1 MPRHSTPDRGALQGH
16 SGSWASQT
24 RILRDR
30 APLIRV
36 SLLRPL
42 LAKMHF
48 GILNPARDWYVIL
61 ETGAARAVLSARRG
75 RFCTAPVRVWSLDF
89 PDSSFLA
96 RFWPE
101 EFGLG
106 GDFVVQT
113 LRSLLRGFRTGSG
126 IWVFGFGFGL
136 GWIGRFRVCIGFGC
150 VLFPIRMLH
159 IDGGFGLSRWSGCP
173 SCKGWFRF
181 LGDRTFERGWLV
193 RLRPVTERPKSET
206 LKALKP
212 K

>member
-1 MPRHSTPDRGALQGH
+1 MPRHSTPDRGALQRH
-16 SGSWASQT
+16 SGFWASQT

-42 LAKMHF
+42 LVKMHF
-48 GILNPARDWYVIL
+48 GILNPARDWYVTL

-75 RFCTAPVRVWSLDF
+75 RFCTAPVRVRSLDF

-101 EFGLG
+101 EFGRG

-136 GWIGRFRVCIGFGC
+136 DWQIQGFHRIWLCSFSNPHASYRWCLG
-150 VLFPIRMLH
+150 FQ
-159 IDGGFGLSRWSGCP
+159 GGQGVPAAKGGSDFWGIGLSREVG
-173 SCKGWFRF
+173 
-181 LGDRTFERGWLV
+181 L
-193 RLRPVTERPKSET
+193 
-206 LKALKP
+206 
-212 K
+212 